1 MMYHLKLQPSEIEGL
16 NYYEYWYYIK
26 DMSDVIS
33 RENKSNAEQQEQMNT
48 QSTPSMKMPKFNTPS
63 FKMPK
68 L

>member
-1 MMYHLKLQPSEIEGL
+1 MYHLKLQPSEIEGL

>member
-1 MMYHLKLQPSEIEGL
+1 
-16 NYYEYWYYIK
+16 
-26 DMSDVIS
+26 MSDVIS